1 MKAHIFF
8 HLVHFRYYWVQSSNK
23 VIGSN
28 MSMFWGIT
36 ILLCFLRRRS
46 KFFNTGHLT

>member
-28 MSMFWGIT
+28 MSMFWE
-36 ILLCFLRRRS
+36 LPYYCVFFVAALSFLIQAI
-46 KFFNTGHLT
+46 